1 MRKIDVC
8 GKTYHGQPIFRKKKN
23 DIEITI
29 YLLNLAYDKFLVLQ
43 KQGSTTKD
51 FVVTGI
57 DKVYDIMDLLENTDE
72 LNDLKQGIAA
82 SLDKLEQQCYLKSLK
97 KVDSQKLRSMIC
109 NFYDNNYPMFTVLGI
124 RLPELLDTINGKA
137 AI

>member
-1 MRKIDVC
+1 LRKIEVC
-8 GKTYHGQPIFRKKKN
+8 SKTYYGQPIFRKKKN